1 MLKVAASTIVPL
13 DIVYLLILLSILFGA
28 LLFYF
33 IHGLIEQMGQSRVPA
48 FHQRW
53 KNITLNKRILNSYEY
68 AFYQAL
74 LPAATTLQ
82 LMVCPK
88 MSLLEIVRGKDGK
101 VVKKAKQYRYL
112 CHHQVD
118 FAICSPRGE
127 LLMVFML
134 TGADGIADESRLK
147 AEEIQQLLKTIGVP
161 LTKIEMKSKYSAAS
175 LHNIL
180 SQL

>member
-1 MLKVAASTIVPL
+1 MLNLSASTIVPL
-13 DIVYLLILLSILFGA
+13 DIVVLLMLLSILGGA

-33 IHGLIEQMGQSRVPA
+33 VQGIVEQVGQKRVSA
-48 FHQRW
+48 LKRW
-53 KNITLNKRILNSYEY
+53 KNITVSKRILNSYEY

-82 LMVCPK
+82 LVVCPK

-112 CHHQVD
+112 CQQKVD
-118 FAICSPRGE
+118 FAICSARGE

-134 TGADGIADESRLK
+134 TGADGVADESRLR
-147 AEEIQQLLKTIGVP
+147 AEEIQQLLKNIGVP
-161 LTKIEMKSKYSAAS
+161 LTKIELKSKYSAAA

>member
-1 MLKVAASTIVPL
+1 MTLSATTIVPF
-13 DIVYLLILLSILFGA
+13 DIVCVLMLLSVIFGA
-28 LLFYF
+28 LLFWF
-33 IHGLIEQMGQSRVPA
+33 VQGIIEQVGQGRVPTL
-48 FHQRW
+48 HRRW
-53 KNITLNKRILNSYEY
+53 KNITVNRRLLNSYEY

-101 VVKKAKQYRYL
+101 EVKKAKQYRYL
-112 CHHQVD
+112 CRHQVD
-118 FAICSPRGE
+118 FAVCSARGE

-134 TGADGIADESRLK
+134 TGSDGIADESRLE
-147 AEEIQQLLKTIGVP
+147 AEEIQKLLKMVNVP
-161 LTKIEMKSKYSAAS
+161 MTKIELKSKYSAAG